1 MHRILLFTSS
11 FILALP
17 LALTAQN
24 AAFAAD
30 SAAVVQEM
38 ARQEAA
44 WNRGDIDAF
53 MESYWKSDD
62 LQFIG
67 ANGPT
72 YGWQQTLDNYKRRYP
87 DREAMGRLSFDILTL
102 NRRSPTVMSLIG
114 KFHLQRSI
122 GDLEGFFL
130 LIWQKID
137 GRWLIVA
144 DHTS

>member
-1 MHRILLFTSS
+1 MRVLFLLLLLG
-11 FILALP
+11 ILAP
-17 LALTAQN
+17 ASAWSQGALVREDSIAI
-24 AAFAAD
+24 AAA
-30 SAAVVQEM
+30 M

-44 WNRGDIDAF
+44 WNRGDVDAF
-53 MESYWKSDD
+53 METYWRSDN

-72 YGWQQTLDNYKRRYP
+72 YGWQATLDNYRRRYP
-87 DREAMGRLSFDILTL
+87 DRQAMGRLSFDIL
-102 NRRSPTVMSLIG
+102 RMDQRSPTVVSLIG
-114 KFHLQRSI
+114 KFHLRRSI

-137 GRWLIVA
+137 GQWLIVA